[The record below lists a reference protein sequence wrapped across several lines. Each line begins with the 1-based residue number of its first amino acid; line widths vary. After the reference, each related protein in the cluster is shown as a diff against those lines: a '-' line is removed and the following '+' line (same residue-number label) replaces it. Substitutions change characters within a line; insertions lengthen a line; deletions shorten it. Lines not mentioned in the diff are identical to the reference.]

1 MTCYLKTS
9 MPVSLS
15 GVTWIYGEPTM
26 AEGYTYVIA
35 LQQLDDATVLANL
48 AYSLPQ

>member
-1 MTCYLKTS
+1 

-26 AEGYTYVIA
+26 AEGYTFVVA
-35 LQQLDDATVLANL
+35 LQQIDAFTVLANL
-48 AYSLPQ
+48 AYTLVK